1 MQTQDLKQLIKHKCD
16 IYHPDNSICKCYS
29 QHISNFT
36 NMPESILQIFPF
48 YIKLQI
54 ITYENSEKGDL
65 LLNID
70 PQKTVK
76 KCNS

>member
-1 MQTQDLKQLIKHKCD
+1 MKHKSD
-16 IYHPDNSICKCYS
+16 IYRPDNSICKCYS
-29 QHISNFT
+29 QNINFT
-36 NMPESILQIFPF
+36 KMPESILQIFPF

-70 PQKTVK
+70 PH
-76 KCNS
+76 